1 MSDIVWITIAAAIAT
16 YITRAGGYLV
26 LSRFQRIPRR
36 VDRAL
41 NAVPAAV
48 LTTLIAPSFLKG
60 DWREALVLVLVALA
74 TLRLPGTAVF
84 MAGWALIV
92 ALRSLG
98 P

>member
-1 MSDIVWITIAAAIAT
+1 MSDIFWITVAAAIAT

-48 LTTLIAPSFLKG
+48 LTTLVAPSFLKG

-84 MAGWALIV
+84 MGGWALIV
-92 ALRSLG
+92 ALRHVF
-98 P
+98 

>member
-1 MSDIVWITIAAAIAT
+1 MSDIFWITVAAAIAT

-48 LTTLIAPSFLKG
+48 LTTLIAPSVLKG

-84 MAGWALIV
+84 MGGWALIV